1 MRIGLAAEQSTA
13 RSTPFG
19 RGKVGSRGRCAAP
32 GTAPSVLDMD
42 ILKKV
47 FIASALACGASWL
60 LKMVAIVATGGG
72 DSEALI
78 IGILWT
84 TGMVSFLVASGT
96 GVALLLGRAPVWARV
111 VAGIIAVPASFVLL
125 DVFDLAV
132 VKPVYRVDGW
142 FRDELAL
149 VIAAVV
155 YGALGL
161 RAASGTRQPSRQ
173 R

>member
-1 MRIGLAAEQSTA
+1 MCSSDT
-13 RSTPFG
+13 F
-19 RGKVGSRGRCAAP
+19 
-32 GTAPSVLDMD
+32 PSVLGMD

-60 LKMVAIVATGGG
+60 LKMVAIIATGGAG
-72 DSEALI
+72 TEALI
-78 IGILWT
+78 VEILWT
-84 TGMVSFLVASGT
+84 TGMVSFLMASGT

-111 VAGIIAVPASFVLL
+111 VAGIVAVPVSFILLNLL
-125 DVFDLAV
+125 DAAA
-132 VKPVYRVDGW
+132 KSVYQVDGW

-149 VIAAVV
+149 VIAAMVF
-155 YGALGL
+155 GALGL